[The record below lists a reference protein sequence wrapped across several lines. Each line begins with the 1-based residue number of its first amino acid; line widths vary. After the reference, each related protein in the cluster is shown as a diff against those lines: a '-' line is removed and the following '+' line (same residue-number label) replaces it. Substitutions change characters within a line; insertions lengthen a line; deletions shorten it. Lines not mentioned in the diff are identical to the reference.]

1 MESVPVLNVESKV
14 DMEVL
19 MMIVMEDTVR
29 LPGLPPQTLTII
41 PHSFIPIP
49 IFHIVLYL
57 KINSRMVNYPMI
69 VNVKQHYAISS

>member
-29 LPGLPPQTLTII
+29 LPGLPPQFLALIPINSYTFQSYNYFFTLKLIPEWSII
-41 PHSFIPIP
+41 P
-49 IFHIVLYL
+49 
-57 KINSRMVNYPMI
+57 
-69 VNVKQHYAISS
+69 